1 MAADERIEEL
11 YGLALEE
18 FTAARNALAK
28 ELRASDRE
36 AAERVKALRKPSAAA
51 WALNQAVRREPG
63 RLKEFLEAAGELREA
78 HEGLLAGG
86 EREPLEAATARE
98 REAAGALVDAAQEA
112 AGGGGP
118 GLRDRVAST
127 LRAAVAD
134 DEARAELEAG
144 RVVREREAVGLGPFG
159 APPAEGGRRTA
170 DRKAE
175 RKRTARRELDE
186 AREHEQRAQRR
197 ARDAG
202 QSVAAAKERA
212 EAAMEALER
221 AQREEEQARAAA
233 EEAGKEVKGLER
245 RLKG

>member
-1 MAADERIEEL
+1 MAGDERIDEL
-11 YGLALEE
+11 YGLPLDE

-28 ELRASDRE
+28 EVRASDPE

-63 RLKEFLEAAGELREA
+63 LLKEFLDAAGELREA
-78 HEGLLAGG
+78 YEALLAGG
-86 EREPLEAATARE
+86 EREPVEAATSRE
-98 REAAGALVDAAQEA
+98 REAAGTLADAAQEA
-112 AGGGGP
+112 AGGGSP

-144 RVVREREAVGLGPFG
+144 RVVREREAVGLGPLG
-159 APPAEGGRRTA
+159 AAPSKGASKRSRA
-170 DRKAE
+170 AE
-175 RKRTARRELDE
+175 RDRAARRELDE
-186 AREHEQRAQRR
+186 AREQEQRAQRR

-202 QSVAAAKERA
+202 QSMAAVKERA

-221 AQREEEQARAAA
+221 AQREEERARAAA
-233 EEAGKEVKGLER
+233 EEAAAEVKRVER
-245 RLKG
+245 RLK